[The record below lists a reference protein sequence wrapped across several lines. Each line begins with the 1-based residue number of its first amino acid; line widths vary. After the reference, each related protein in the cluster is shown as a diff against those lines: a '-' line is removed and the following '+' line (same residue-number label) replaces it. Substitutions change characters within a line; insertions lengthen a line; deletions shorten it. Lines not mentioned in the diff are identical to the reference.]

1 MLSSLDE
8 EEIIVESLDLGADY
22 VIKPFSP
29 SILVAKVKKILR
41 EAGERAADR
50 RPL

>member
-8 EEIIVESLDLGADY
+8 EEAVVKSLDEGADY

-29 SILVAKVKKILR
+29 RILIAKIRKILR
-41 EAGERAADR
+41 DR
-50 RPL
+50 